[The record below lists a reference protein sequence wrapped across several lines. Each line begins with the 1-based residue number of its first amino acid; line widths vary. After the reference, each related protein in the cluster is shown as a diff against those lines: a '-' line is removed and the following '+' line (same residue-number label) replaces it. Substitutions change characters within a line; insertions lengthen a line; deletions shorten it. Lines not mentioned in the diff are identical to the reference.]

1 LADLELLAVRE
12 EPRAAILFLIPSPA
26 LAVVAAVAE
35 MALTA
40 QVGQVVQVAVAVV

>member
-1 LADLELLAVRE
+1 MLLAVRE
-12 EPRAAILFLIPSPA
+12 ELKEMTLFLIPSQA

-40 QVGQVVQVAVAVV
+40 QVGQVVQAVVAAV